1 MSDDDPVGGDYE
13 GTLTATEL
21 KALSAQLKSIAETAD
36 DAANFA
42 ARVEKRWAYAVCEAQ
57 TFVRR
62 LAEDN
67 ELTSDERM
75 FADAIQTCCNT
86 VLKRLR
92 VYNLHLEEPSLPT
105 VEKWEKATLQPW
117 LLSDLRRMCVAYEL
131 VAVDT
136 VRASIARV

>member
-1 MSDDDPVGGDYE
+1 MAEDVGG
-13 GTLTATEL
+13 GTLTAAEL

-42 ARVEKRWAYAVCEAQ
+42 ARVDKRWAYAVAEAQ

-67 ELTSDERM
+67 ELTKDERM

-92 VYNLHLEEPSLPT
+92 VHNLHLEEPGLPT
-105 VEKWEKATLQPW
+105 VEQWDKATLQPW
-117 LLSDLRRMCVAYEL
+117 LLSDLRRICVSYEL

-136 VRASIARV
+136 VRVCVLATP